1 MEKIFELPIWGK
13 NIFLQ
18 YGEEK
23 KKARMEGGEKNTKK
37 KLWEF
42 YEFELA
48 FYFLPLNCVN
58 EKTVLN

>member
-1 MEKIFELPIWGK
+1 
-13 NIFLQ
+13 
-18 YGEEK
+18 
-23 KKARMEGGEKNTKK
+23 MEGGEKNTKK

>member
-23 KKARMEGGEKNTKK
+23 KKARMEGKKKK